1 MSTLTR
7 LPSEIITL
15 RDGAR
20 LTIRPIQP
28 DDAPRLQAFHARLS
42 PESIYLRF
50 LSPHPVLS
58 ASEAEQ
64 FTNVDYQSR
73 LAFVATRLEG
83 QEESIVG
90 VARYDVLGPSRPGA
104 AEAAI
109 VVEDDYQGRGV
120 GTRLAD
126 CLVAYARD
134 HGIRTIVAEVEAENE
149 RMLNF
154 IRRSGLPATKKL
166 ENGVLEIQVKIA

>member
-1 MSTLTR
+1 MATLPVI
-7 LPSEIITL
+7 PSANITL

-28 DDAPRLQAFHARLS
+28 DDSLRLQAFHTRLS
-42 PESIYLRF
+42 PESIYLRY

-58 ASEAEQ
+58 AAEAER
-64 FTNVDYQSR
+64 FTHVDYQNR

-83 QEESIVG
+83 QEEIIVG
-90 VARYDVLGPSRPGA
+90 VARYDRLGPSRPGA
-104 AEAAI
+104 AEFAI

-120 GTRLAD
+120 GTCLAE
-126 CLVAYARD
+126 CLTAYARA
-134 HGIRTIVAEVEAENE
+134 HGLDLFVAEVEAENE

-154 IRRSGLPATKKL
+154 IRHTGLPLTKKL
-166 ENGVLEIQVKIA
+166 ENGILEIQVKIT